1 MRRLRGGG
9 RDAPAI
15 RSVAFGA
22 LGAGMVGRSRMARL
36 AVIIVAMGKGDF
48 APVLDIVA
56 VGALAGPVAGRWN
69 MA

>member
-1 MRRLRGGG
+1 
-9 RDAPAI
+9 
-15 RSVAFGA
+15 
-22 LGAGMVGRSRMARL
+22 MVGRSRMARL